1 MSVEVLQA
9 NQTSDISRRYF
20 VNNDNGGSDMEQQ
33 LSLNV
38 PNIINLVGSKTALIA
53 AIDIDED
60 GKLDI
65 ICQTQSNSDSSIY
78 DLQFIYNNQY
88 LDSFFLKGL
97 VVFEHEH
104 TETSELDGS

>member
-1 MSVEVLQA
+1 
-9 NQTSDISRRYF
+9 
-20 VNNDNGGSDMEQQ
+20 
-33 LSLNV
+33 LNV

-65 ICQTQSNSDSSIY
+65 ICQTQSNSDSSTY

-97 VVFEHEH
+97 VVFEHDH
-104 TETSELDGS
+104 TQISELEGS